1 MTKTLASV
9 QTHPVFSDKD
19 YLEFERFAQE
29 KHEFLDG
36 SVYAMAGESLAHSTI
51 CFNLH
56 GLIHNQLR
64 GKRCRGFSPNMKV
77 ATNEAGLF
85 SYPDLIIVCGKPV
98 KHDAKADVLTNPTVI
113 FEVLSPSTEHYDR
126 GEKFLR
132 YTNYIE
138 TLRDYVLISQN
149 MPFIE
154 RYSKQDNSGWEKS
167 EIEGLDA
174 VMNLDSVECGIALIE
189 LYDLVEFPVV

>member
-1 MTKTLASV
+1 MTKNLVAV
-9 QTHPVFSDKD
+9 KTHPVFSDEE

-51 CFNLH
+51 CFNLNTIV
-56 GLIHNQLR
+56 GLQLR

-85 SYPDLIIVCGKPV
+85 SYPDLMIVCGKPV
-98 KHDAKADVLTNPTVI
+98 KYDDKADVLTNPTVI
-113 FEVLSPSTEHYDR
+113 FEVLSRSTENYDR

-132 YTNYIE
+132 YTNFIE
-138 TLRDYVLISQN
+138 TLEDYILISQDK
-149 MPFIE
+149 PLIE
-154 RYSKQDNSGWEKS
+154 HYSKHGNSGWGKT

-174 VMNLDSVECGIALIE
+174 VLKLDSVDCEIALVE
-189 LYDLVEFPVV
+189 LYDLVEFTV